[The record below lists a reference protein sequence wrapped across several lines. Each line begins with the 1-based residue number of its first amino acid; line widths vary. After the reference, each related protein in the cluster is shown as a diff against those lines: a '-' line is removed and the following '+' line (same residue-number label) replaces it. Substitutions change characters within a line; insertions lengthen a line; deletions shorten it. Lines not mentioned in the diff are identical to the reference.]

1 MRVMTIS
8 GAIAIV
14 VVATVAV
21 AGLVARNA
29 WIKNKIAALSGPPAI
44 AFAEDNSHLP
54 SKRDRLR
61 VVLIGDSSFGRLPT
75 GKVDDRW
82 QFINRGVGGET
93 TAQIAQRFDRDA
105 LALSPD
111 VVVLWAGVNDL
122 VAAEFLDP
130 AARRATV
137 DRTFE
142 TLVDLT
148 RRGAGRGVRVILATI
163 APPSRPDLLRLPVWR
178 ESVRDAVADV
188 NRRIREFSAKS
199 GVGLADFAAALDSG
213 DRRTPE
219 AYRADTL
226 HLNAAGYQRVE
237 QELCRALAD

>member
-8 GAIAIV
+8 GAFAVV

-142 TLVDLT
+142 TLVDLRAAGPVGACASSW
-148 RRGAGRGVRVILATI
+148 RR
-163 APPSRPDLLRLPVWR
+163 SRPHRARTCCVCLCGGSPSGTPSPTSIAGSENSARNR
-178 ESVRDAVADV
+178 ESVSLISPRRLTVATV
-188 NRRIREFSAKS
+188 EPLKRTVRIRC
-199 GVGLADFAAALDSG
+199 
-213 DRRTPE
+213 T
-219 AYRADTL
+219 
-226 HLNAAGYQRVE
+226 
-237 QELCRALAD
+237 